1 MARRHGGRRPS
12 LVRIALLLLAG
23 LAAAVVV
30 STLHSAADPEDAEIR
45 ISVHYPTEEES
56 RWLDR
61 WAEKYRAK
69 EPGSGFSVQPATEEE
84 SAYLNG
90 IFSDGKNG
98 GGARAGF
105 DGRIEFDDNNRPY
118 VYLPCPSPHEICFRR
133 RTIALVV

>member
-1 MARRHGGRRPS
+1 MARRHGRHPS

-56 RWLDR
+56 QWLDR

-69 EPGSGFSVQPATEEE
+69 EPGSGFSVQPATDEE

>member
-69 EPGSGFSVQPATEEE
+69 DAGSGFSVEPATDEE
-84 SAYLNG
+84 SAYLNR
-90 IFSDGKNG
+90 IFSKGKN
-98 GGARAGF
+98 GF